1 MNLAIEFKR
10 TLSFSV
16 DLDRCL
22 EWYISSLN
30 GAYLLKHFNNITQ
43 VMLLYERLLLVL
55 QVPVQARNDLFGDL
69 GFLSIIALL

>member
-1 MNLAIEFKR
+1 MGNNPCFKG

-22 EWYISSLN
+22 KLYFSTSN

-55 QVPVQARNDLFGDL
+55 QVPVQARNDSLDDL